1 MKKFLFM
8 AVAALALIACGGQN
22 SPELP
27 AKDKKALATVT
38 AQAAVQQLGASSASL
53 DKYLK
58 DAGYS
63 KVEGVSAS
71 APKKLQGKVKA
82 PAATESYAMYVYGVD
97 PKAIDAE
104 GEAGAEYLNAAL
116 KKGNSVIIVY
126 VVYADDKMVELA
138 TSLIVNANKY
148 ANQKYVTLS
157 DECYATLPESALM
170 VNWSGATEIA
180 GKEAEYTKH
189 ADFDAALIGAENAAA
204 ASEMGYAITST
215 NYDGFAY
222 VGEYENPDEAA
233 QQAQKKD
240 GYEPYAVIITAVLD
254 LSLLLN

>member
-1 MKKFLFM
+1 MKKLLFIAM
-8 AVAALALIACGGQN
+8 AALTLIACGGGQN

-27 AKDKKALATVT
+27 AKDKKALEKVT
-38 AQAAVQQLGASSASL
+38 AESAVKQLGASSASL

-71 APKKLQGKVKA
+71 APKRLQGKVKA
-82 PAATESYAMYVYGVD
+82 PAAAETDAMYVYGVD

-104 GEAGAEYLNAAL
+104 GEAAAEYVNAVL

-126 VVYADDKMVELA
+126 VVYMDDKMVELA
-138 TSLIVNANKY
+138 TSLIVNANKN

-157 DECYATLPESALM
+157 DEMYATLPESALM
-170 VNWSGATEIA
+170 VQWSGATAIG
-180 GKEAEYTKH
+180 GKQAEYTKH
-189 ADFDAALIGAENAAA
+189 EDFNAALTGAEAVIAE
-204 ASEMGYAITST
+204 EMGYAITSA

-222 VGEYENPDEAA
+222 VGEYENPNEAEK
-233 QQAQKKD
+233 QAQAKD
-240 GYEPYAVIITAVLD
+240 GFEPYALILTAVLD
-254 LSLLLN
+254 ISLLME